1 MFSRGG
7 VNLTFWAEPMATDV
21 SAALS
26 VLLCEL
32 WIECWVWCSLVHCT
46 DVPPVQREAEHPH
59 PSHCWISVIFKNF
72 CIHPLHCGLV
82 PQALRQGMLW
92 EYTVSNYQLW
102 NILRCLWLPE
112 PIQSTTVLHAQR
124 KDKTALHSKWIP
136 HCAGNRKVP
145 HCPAAPSHFS
155 FCYAKSDE
163 NELDACTE
171 HFNGTETQQYYLS
184 VGLWEAKGPCQ
195 VLLDLEQSVS
205 SVGMATH
212 RYNFHA
218 SFVWGLASLQPSAW
232 SWRWPSV

>member
-1 MFSRGG
+1 MLLGPLYSSTCAKRS
-7 VNLTFWAEPMATDV
+7 WAPT
-21 SAALS
+21 SKS
-26 VLLCEL
+26 LLYFCNFE
-32 WIECWVWCSLVHCT
+32 
-46 DVPPVQREAEHPH
+46 
-59 PSHCWISVIFKNF
+59 KKF
-72 CIHPLHCGLV
+72 CIHPLYCGLV

-92 EYTVSNYQLW
+92 EYTLSNHQLW

-112 PIQSTTVLHAQR
+112 PIHSSAVLRAQR

-184 VGLWEAKGPCQ
+184 VGLWEAKVPCQ

-232 SWRWPSV
+232 SSVLAKCLVNLSHWIAGRDYRVKLG

>member
-1 MFSRGG
+1 
-7 VNLTFWAEPMATDV
+7 MATDV
-21 SAALS
+21 SAALF

-32 WIECWVWCSLVHCT
+32 WIKCWVWCCWSH
-46 DVPPVQREAEHPH
+46 VQTFHLCKGKLSTHIQATTGFL
-59 PSHCWISVIFKNF
+59 SFKKKV
-72 CIHPLHCGLV
+72 CIHPPYCGLL

-92 EYTVSNYQLW
+92 EYTSSSYQLW
-102 NILRCLWLPE
+102 DILRCLWLPE
-112 PIQSTTVLHAQR
+112 PIQNRTVLHAQR

-195 VLLDLEQSVS
+195 VLLDPEQSVR

-218 SFVWGLASLQPSAW
+218 SFVWGLAFLQPSAW